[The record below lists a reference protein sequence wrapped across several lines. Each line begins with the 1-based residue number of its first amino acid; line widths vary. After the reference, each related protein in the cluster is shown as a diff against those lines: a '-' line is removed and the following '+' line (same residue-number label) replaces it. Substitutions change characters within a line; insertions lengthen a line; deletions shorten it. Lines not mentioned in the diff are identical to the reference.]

1 MATIANS
8 PLSPGQDFIVPADLH
23 FDRQNPRFIDLGY
36 TDEVD
41 IVRELYDQADVDE
54 LIQSILSAG
63 YIDFEPLILFS
74 SVEHPA
80 KAANHDLM
88 RD

>member
-1 MATIANS
+1 MIATANNQISLGQSFIA
-8 PLSPGQDFIVPADLH
+8 PDDLH

-63 YIDFEPLILFS
+63 YKS
-74 SVEHPA
+74 SQPGTSTSSH
-80 KAANHDLM
+80 
-88 RD
+88 